1 MNNLVDNYAYVGSYP
16 QNAAQTTLNYAIVG
30 PGSNASSNTM
40 QMMMDTPHFVSVA
53 TKRHDVVKPKPS
65 PMILTLKRYAY
76 PTKT

>member
-1 MNNLVDNYAYVGSYP
+1 MSNMVDNYAYIGGYP
-16 QNAAQTTLNYAIVG
+16 QSGAETSLNYAIVT

-40 QMMMDTPHFVSVA
+40 QMMMDKPHFIPVA

-65 PMILTLKRYAY
+65 PIILTMKRYAY